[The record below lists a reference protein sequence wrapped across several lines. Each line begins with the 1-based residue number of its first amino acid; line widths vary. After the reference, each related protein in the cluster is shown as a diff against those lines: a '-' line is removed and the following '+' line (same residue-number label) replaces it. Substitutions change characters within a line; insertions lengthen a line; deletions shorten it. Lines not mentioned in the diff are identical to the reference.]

1 MRKAGK
7 LPFDALTEEY
17 SLEYGKAA
25 IQIHA
30 DAIARGA
37 RMLLI
42 DDLIATGGT
51 MLAAARLLER
61 LGAGAILPA
70 AIIDLPDLGGSKAL
84 VDKGLRPFTLCAFDG
99 H

>member
-1 MRKAGK
+1 MKRWPTKTLGE
-7 LPFDALTEEY
+7 LV
-17 SLEYGKAA
+17 SLEYGKAS
-25 IQIHA
+25 IQIHT
-30 DAIARGA
+30 DAFEKGA
-37 RMLLI
+37 RVLLM

-51 MLAAARLLER
+51 MLASVRLLER

-84 VDKGLRPFTLCAFDG
+84 VAKGLQPFSLCTFEG